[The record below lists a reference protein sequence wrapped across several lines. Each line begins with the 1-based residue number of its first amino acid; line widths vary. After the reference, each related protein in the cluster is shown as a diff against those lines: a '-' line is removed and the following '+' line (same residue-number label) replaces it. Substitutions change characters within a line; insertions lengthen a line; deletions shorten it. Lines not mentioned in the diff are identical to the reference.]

1 MTTCT
6 WKFRRHA
13 GRLTATFALVAATT
27 GLIAP
32 HASADQLSNLRAKA
46 QADAAKIDTLG
57 RQEAALSEQFDAA
70 NLAQQAA
77 ANKVS
82 AAAAQAAAADAA
94 ANTAK
99 AGLRQEAVDAYTRG
113 GTSGLTSASNTLANA
128 NNSLLRAEY
137 VDSLATHQ
145 NDAVDRY
152 HLASLQAEAA
162 KAQLSSAEADASQQA
177 KNLASS
183 RASVQADS
191 AQLNGIY
198 QQDQGQIAQMVAQIQ
213 AQQAAA
219 EAAAAQ
225 QAAARQVAAQQAA
238 SQQQAANQQAA
249 AHTASS
255 RSSASTSRSSA
266 STSGG
271 SGGGGGGGGGGGY
284 SIPNNPAPPVG
295 AGASGAVAA
304 AETRLGDPYV
314 YGAAGPSTFD
324 CSGLV
329 MWAYAQVGINLPHYS
344 GAQFADGTH
353 ISMSQLAPGDLVFP
367 SDPGQHV
374 AMYIGGGQIIEAP
387 YTGAVVHIVA
397 LSSFFVQAVRIS

>member
-1 MTTCT
+1 MLALL
-6 WKFRRHA
+6 A
-13 GRLTATFALVAATT
+13 GTG

-32 HASADQLSNLRAKA
+32 QASADQLSDLRAKA
-46 QADAAKIDTLG
+46 QADAARIDSLG

-77 ANKVS
+77 ATRVS

-94 ANTAK
+94 VNKAK

-113 GTSGLTSASNTLANA
+113 GTSGLTASSSSLANA

-137 VDSLATHQ
+137 VDSLAANQ

-162 KAQLSSAEADASQQA
+162 QAKLMAAEADASQQA

-183 RASVQADS
+183 RSSVEADS
-191 AQLNGIY
+191 AQLQGIY
-198 QQDQGQIAQMVAQIQ
+198 QQDQGQIADMVAQIQ

-219 EAAAAQ
+219 AAAAAQAAAAQ
-225 QAAARQVAAQQAA
+225 QAAAQQAAQQE
-238 SQQQAANQQAA
+238 AANQQAA
-249 AHTASS
+249 ATRASQA
-255 RSSASTSRSSA
+255 ASTSRKVAAAPVASSSSSSA
-266 STSGG
+266 ARGG
-271 SGGGGGGGGGGGY
+271 GRGGGGGGGGGF
-284 SIPNNPAPPVG
+284 SLPNNPPPPVG
-295 AGASGAVAA
+295 RGAAGAVAA
-304 AETRLGDPYV
+304 AESRVGDPYV
-314 YGAAGPSTFD
+314 YGAAGPNAFD

-329 MWAYAQVGINLPHYS
+329 MWAYAQVGISLPHYS

-353 ISMSQLAPGDLVFP
+353 ISMSQLQPGDLVFP

-374 AMYIGGGQIIEAP
+374 AMYVGNGEIVEAP
-387 YTGAVVHIVA
+387 YTGATVHIIG